1 MGAGAAGVIHAG
13 DSFPA
18 FELHDLDGHTW
29 RREDLLGRSS
39 VAFCFA
45 SW

>member
-1 MGAGAAGVIHAG
+1 MDPG
-13 DSFPA
+13 SPFPA
-18 FELHDLDGHTW
+18 FELQDLDGRTW
-29 RREDLLGRSS
+29 WREDLLGRPS